1 MKTRETV
8 PALVRTVPGV
18 GKGPPVPLD
27 RDTEGGFDRGVAAL
41 GPARDVGVGV
51 HRSRIRL
58 LGEGGQDADRVADA
72 DMESPAELG
81 DRPVEGLR
89 SGEERSAPVG
99 PAASS
104 SAGSI
109 TSTGT
114 ISSWAR
120 WRQPRRDCHRGGGR
134 GGTRRWRWTSIRLRA
149 VGGVR
154 MLSAEMDRNDLAVS
168 GLETIAC
175 GKVTRSSD
183 QRRVPGAASRVPAM
197 PYEVHTPVFDGPFDL
212 LLHLILREQVDLY
225 EINLNEIVDAYLGEL
240 DRMEQLDLE
249 VATEFLLIAAT
260 LVELKARRLLP
271 DDDEIDL
278 DDELGL
284 WEERDLAGAP
294 GRVQDLQGRRADPA
308 QLTAVAARS
317 YPRQC
322 GPVEEHFLSLAPDL
336 LEKTTPEDLRAA
348 FLKATA
354 PKPVVRVDL
363 SHVTPIKVTV
373 AEAVEELV
381 KELPGV
387 GQMTFRAL
395 TADLVDRIEV
405 VVRFLAVLELFK
417 QGVVELDQA
426 SAFGD
431 ITVIWTGGEGVSADA
446 IVIDTYEG

>member
-1 MKTRETV
+1 
-8 PALVRTVPGV
+8 
-18 GKGPPVPLD
+18 
-27 RDTEGGFDRGVAAL
+27 
-41 GPARDVGVGV
+41 
-51 HRSRIRL
+51 
-58 LGEGGQDADRVADA
+58 
-72 DMESPAELG
+72 
-81 DRPVEGLR
+81 
-89 SGEERSAPVG
+89 
-99 PAASS
+99 
-104 SAGSI
+104 
-109 TSTGT
+109 
-114 ISSWAR
+114 
-120 WRQPRRDCHRGGGR
+120 
-134 GGTRRWRWTSIRLRA
+134 
-149 VGGVR
+149 
-154 MLSAEMDRNDLAVS
+154 
-168 GLETIAC
+168 
-175 GKVTRSSD
+175 
-183 QRRVPGAASRVPAM
+183 M

-284 WEERDLAGAP
+284 WEERDLLLARLVECKTFKDAALIL
-294 GRVQDLQGRRADPA
+294 R

-322 GPVEEHFLSLAPDL
+322 GPVEEHLLSLAPDL